1 MIIDLEEA
9 KKEIE
14 RGHKFREIDK
24 EIENIKK
31 ELRDLGVEIYWRN
44 DNLFSYKKEFE
55 KIELERKNMSFFKKI
70 FISRETKD
78 KYLKEVGEIKSN
90 IEVAEKKIFDI
101 NKKIEELELQLEIL
115 KSKRDSYSQ
124 QKLLTE
130 NCFDEYNNYLVVTDK
145 DVVNGKRE
153 VIHGDVIKENPSNYC
168 LVHCTA
174 SLPKERKI
182 LTNKDGK
189 KVLSKVVTIDGVSKE
204 VEFYSPRQTLH
215 FTINHRVKNT
225 SDGMGNW
232 DNKKYIIIEPLA
244 NHINQIDNWSINDC
258 WTIGSLNLSD
268 KAVIMIPKND
278 LDSIPKET
286 LNEYNVVLYDG
297 NQDICLNNTL
307 VMLGYVLPRKDNVYG
322 DDRSHFLSNF
332 SFFESNLEERNRLAA
347 YLSHYKGEQRQCFN
361 RDEFIFFKEHLDL
374 ITPNILSSDELVK
387 LSDELGEFPNFVNLV
402 VKYGFKKQNDK
413 VIFDDNE
420 AFRVAQTG
428 YVDDQLKNN
437 IKDLSDFYFH
447 GKENIS
453 IEDISAN
460 FDNFPNINKENVDIK
475 EILNLNIKDLYD
487 YDYHK
492 KAKCL
497 TSYLKELVPLK
508 DMSLIIS
515 FAGDKMNLYMDVPKN
530 IMIDN
535 LSKEFSNVIVNK
547 GRTLNFYSKAADIYL
562 DGYYLT
568 ISIDVS
574 NNVSVRDFI
583 YQYKEIATRVYEEV
597 QRCIDTAKIALDK
610 SSIEND
616 LIQKHDNII
625 KH

>member
-307 VMLGYVLPRKDNVYG
+307 VMLGYVLPRKNNVYG
-322 DDRSHFLSNF
+322 DDKSHFSSNF
-332 SFFESNLEERNRLAA
+332 SFFEFNLEERNRLAA

-374 ITPNILSSDELVK
+374 IKPNILSSDELVK

>member
-307 VMLGYVLPRKDNVYG
+307 VMLGYVLPRKNNVYG
-322 DDRSHFLSNF
+322 DDKSHFSSNF
-332 SFFESNLEERNRLAA
+332 SFFEFNLEERNRLAA

-374 ITPNILSSDELVK
+374 IKPNILSSDELVK

-610 SSIEND
+610 PSLENA
-616 LIQKHDNII
+616 LIQKQDNII

>member
-90 IEVAEKKIFDI
+90 IEVTEKKIFDI

-307 VMLGYVLPRKDNVYG
+307 VMLGYVLPRKNNVYG
-322 DDRSHFLSNF
+322 DDKSHFSSNF
-332 SFFESNLEERNRLAA
+332 SFFEFNLEERNRLAA

-374 ITPNILSSDELVK
+374 IKPNILSSDELVK

>member
-9 KKEIE
+9 KKEME
-14 RGHKFREIDK
+14 RGHKFREVDK

-31 ELRDLGVEIYWRN
+31 ELIDLGVKINWRN
-44 DNLFSYKKEFE
+44 DDLSSHKKELE
-55 KIELERKNMSFFKKI
+55 KIELERKNMPFLKKI
-70 FISRETKD
+70 FITREVKD
-78 KYLKEVGEIKSN
+78 KYLKDVEENKSN
-90 IEVAEKKIFDI
+90 IEDAEKKIFDI
-101 NKKIEELELQLEIL
+101 NKRVEELESQLEIL
-115 KSKRDSYSQ
+115 KRKRDSYSQ

-492 KAKCL
+492 DAKCL

-515 FAGDKMNLYMDVPKN
+515 FAGNKINLYIDVPKN

-535 LSKEFSNVIVNK
+535 LQMEFNNVIVEKK
-547 GRTLNFYSKAADIYL
+547 GPSGRQVEFGSNFL
-562 DGYYLT
+562 DLYKFN

-610 SSIEND
+610 PSLENA
-616 LIQKHDNII
+616 LIQKQDNII